1 MKKYFVTIISVL
13 VAAVLLTS
21 TMFIASA
28 QSGDVNI
35 ITKTKTIQANKGDKI
50 TYAFAVKCPEKVI
63 NGQFAIK
70 YPSAILKTTDKNVGK
85 NTAIKDFAYNTQAEN
100 TNGGKEIRFNFTDP
114 VNGYNFSKQT
124 RLITI
129 TFEVIAY
136 EGSGNITTVCE
147 EMCNAN
153 CEDVA
158 KKATFAEQIKN
169 KSGTQ
174 ETTVEPTT
182 KPVEPTINI
191 TEPQVTTK
199 PSETDKPTE
208 PVTESVTEKPSE
220 TVEPT
225 EPTTKITEVTEPAT
239 EATEPAT
246 KATEPVTETVEP
258 VAKTIIDLPV
268 TKKTLYVG
276 KTYTIESEI
285 QNATGTTLYTS
296 KNKAVATVTKNGKVT
311 AKAAGKTTIII
322 KHNDATAAFTVTVKN
337 PYLTKTKVN
346 LKKNKTY
353 TIKIKGKVGTPT
365 FKTNK
370 KSVATVSKKGKVT
383 AKKHG
388 KATIT
393 VTTNGGIKL
402 KLKVTVK
409 K

>member
-70 YPSAILKTTDKNVGK
+70 YPSAILKTTDKNVSE

-100 TNGGKEIRFNFTDP
+100 ANGGKEIRFNFTDP

-147 EMCNAN
+147 EMCDAD
-153 CEDVA
+153 CKDVS

-169 KSGTQ
+169 KSETQ

-182 KPVEPTINI
+182 KPVEPTTNI

-199 PSETDKPTE
+199 PSETDETTE
-208 PVTESVTEKPSE
+208 PVTESVTEKPNE

-225 EPTTKITEVTEPAT
+225 EPATKITEVTEPVT
-239 EATEPAT
+239 ETTEPAT
-246 KATEPVTETVEP
+246 KATEPV
-258 VAKTIIDLPV
+258 AKTIINLPV
-268 TKKTLYVG
+268 TRKTLYVG
-276 KTYTIESEI
+276 KTHTIKSEI

-337 PYLTKTKVN
+337 PYLEKTKVN

-370 KSVATVSKKGKVT
+370 KSVAAVSKKGKVT
-383 AKKHG
+383 AKKNG